1 MKKNII
7 LYSFIALLSGTAGC
21 SDMLDE
27 YPLDAISPETYYN
40 NADELRSA
48 TNQFYGMFPG
58 AASGYTESAD
68 VVCIFNLP
76 AEVQGIRTV
85 PTSGGGWNWEYL
97 RAVNFYLSHS
107 VRCDDVDAREH
118 FDGIARFFRAYF
130 YFEKVKRFGEVPW
143 FDREL
148 SSTDPEL
155 FRPRDSRDFIMDKIL
170 DDLTYAINNISDKK
184 DLYNV
189 THWTALA
196 LKSRICL
203 FEGTFRKYHGIPGY
217 EKFLNECATASKLFI
232 DNAPYAI
239 YQTGAQPYRDLFSSM
254 NAIEEEVI
262 LARDYDRSQNVMHE
276 ANANT
281 LSPTYGRP
289 GMNKKIVNSYL
300 MTNGDRFTD
309 QPGYETMQYYDEMQ
323 NRDPRLTQT
332 VVGPGYMRI
341 NSDAVS
347 SPNFGASTTGYQI
360 TKWVT
365 DASGDGYLGSS
376 NDYILFRAA
385 EVYLNYAEAK
395 AELGTLTTGYQITK
409 WVTDAS
415 GDGYLGSSNDYILFR
430 AAEVYLNYAEAK
442 AELGT
447 LTQEDLKISIKKI
460 RDRVGM
466 PNIDMDA
473 ANANPDPYLCALE
486 SGYQNVTG
494 PNKGVIL
501 EIRRERTIELLLE
514 GFRYY
519 DIIRWKEGKVFEQPY
534 KGMYFPGLTQGSG
547 DNRYDVFDM
556 NDGTVGDKEKVDICI
571 YTGKKPSVKNIRK
584 FYKLGDE
591 FVLTDGDKGNII
603 CHDIEKEPRQWRE
616 DRDYLYPIPTQ
627 ERLLSN
633 GTLSQNPNWND
644 GLDF

>member
-1 MKKNII
+1 MN
-7 LYSFIALLSGTAGC
+7 YAVR
-21 SDMLDE
+21 
-27 YPLDAISPETYYN
+27 P
-40 NADELRSA
+40 
-48 TNQFYGMFPG
+48 TNSTFPG

-68 VVCIFNLP
+68 VVCTFNLP

-203 FEGTFRKYHGIPGY
+203 FEGTYRKYHGIPGY
-217 EKFLNECATASKLFI
+217 EKFLDECATASKLFI

-239 YQTGAQPYRDLFSSM
+239 YKTGAQPYRDLFSSM

-262 LARDYDRSQNVMHE
+262 LARDYDRAQNVMHE

-341 NSDAVS
+341 NSDKVE
-347 SPNFGASTTGYQI
+347 SPNFSSSTTGYQI
-360 TKWVT
+360 IKWVT
-365 DASGDGYLGSS
+365 DASGDGYM
-376 NDYILFRAA
+376 
-385 EVYLNYAEAK
+385 
-395 AELGTLTTGYQITK
+395 
-409 WVTDAS
+409 
-415 GDGYLGSSNDYILFR
+415 GSSNDYILFR

-447 LTQEDLKISIKKI
+447 LTQDDLKISIKKI

-466 PNIDMDA
+466 PNIDMLA
-473 ANANPDPYLCALE
+473 ANANPDPYLCAPE
-486 SGYQNVTG
+486 TGYRNVTH

-501 EIRRERTIELLLE
+501 EIRRERTIELCLE
-514 GFRYY
+514 GHRYY
-519 DIIRWKEGKVFEQPY
+519 DIIRWKEGKMFEQPFL
-534 KGMYFPGLTQGSG
+534 GMYFPGLTQGSG

-603 CHDIEKEPRQWRE
+603 CHDIEKEPRQWNE
-616 DRDYLYPIPTQ
+616 ERDYFFPIPTT
-627 ERLLSN
+627 ERSLTN
-633 GTLSQNPNWND
+633 GALTQNPGWND

>member
-21 SDMLDE
+21 SDMLDQ

-68 VVCIFNLP
+68 VVCTFNLP

-203 FEGTFRKYHGIPGY
+203 FEGTYRKYHGIPGY
-217 EKFLNECATASKLFI
+217 EKFLDECATASKLFI

-239 YQTGAQPYRDLFSSM
+239 YKTGAQPYRDLFSSM

-262 LARDYDRSQNVMHE
+262 LARDYDRAQNVMHE

-332 VVGPGYMRI
+332 VVGPAYMRI
-341 NSDAVS
+341 NSTTVS

-395 AELGTLTTGYQITK
+395 AELGTLTQ
-409 WVTDAS
+409 D
-415 GDGYLGSSNDYILFR
+415 
-430 AAEVYLNYAEAK
+430 
-442 AELGT
+442 
-447 LTQEDLKISIKKI
+447 DLKISIKKI

-519 DIIRWKEGKVFEQPY
+519 DIIRWKEGKIFEQPY
-534 KGMYFPGLTQGSG
+534 KGMYFPGLTKGSG
-547 DNRYDVFDM
+547 ENRYDVFDM

-633 GTLSQNPNWND
+633 GTLSQNPNWDD

>member
-289 GMNKKIVNSYL
+289 SMNKKIVNSYL

-395 AELGTLTTGYQITK
+395 AELGTLT
-409 WVTDAS
+409 
-415 GDGYLGSSNDYILFR
+415 
-430 AAEVYLNYAEAK
+430 
-442 AELGT
+442 
-447 LTQEDLKISIKKI
+447 QEDLEISIKKI

-519 DIIRWKEGKVFEQPY
+519 DIIRWKEGKMFEQPFL
-534 KGMYFPGLTQGSG
+534 GMYFPGLTQGSG

-556 NDGTVGDKEKVDICI
+556 NDGIAGDKEKVDICI

-633 GTLSQNPNWND
+633 GTLSQNPNWDD

>member
-97 RAVNFYLSHS
+97 RAVTFYLSHS

-395 AELGTLTTGYQITK
+395 AELGTLT
-409 WVTDAS
+409 
-415 GDGYLGSSNDYILFR
+415 
-430 AAEVYLNYAEAK
+430 
-442 AELGT
+442 
-447 LTQEDLKISIKKI
+447 QEDLKISIKKI

-556 NDGTVGDKEKVDICI
+556 NDGTVDDKEKVDICI

-633 GTLSQNPNWND
+633 GTLSQNPNWDD

>member
-68 VVCIFNLP
+68 VVCTFNLP

-203 FEGTFRKYHGIPGY
+203 FEGTYRKYHGIPGY
-217 EKFLNECATASKLFI
+217 EKFLDECATASKLFI

-239 YQTGAQPYRDLFSSM
+239 YKTGAQPYRDLFSSM

-262 LARDYDRSQNVMHE
+262 LARDYDRAQNVMHE

-341 NSDAVS
+341 NSDKVE
-347 SPNFGASTTGYQI
+347 SPNFSSSTTGYQI
-360 TKWVT
+360 
-365 DASGDGYLGSS
+365 
-376 NDYILFRAA
+376 I
-385 EVYLNYAEAK
+385 
-395 AELGTLTTGYQITK
+395 K

-447 LTQEDLKISIKKI
+447 LTQDDLKISIKKI

-501 EIRRERTIELLLE
+501 EIRRERTIELCLE
-514 GFRYY
+514 GHRYY
-519 DIIRWKEGKVFEQPY
+519 DIIRWKEGKMFEQPFL
-534 KGMYFPGLTQGSG
+534 GMYFPGLTQGSG

-556 NDGTVGDKEKVDICI
+556 NDGIAGDKEKVDICI

-603 CHDIEKEPRQWRE
+603 CHDIEKEPRQWNE
-616 DRDYLYPIPTQ
+616 ERDYFFPIPTT
-627 ERLLSN
+627 ERSLTN
-633 GTLSQNPNWND
+633 GALTQNPGWND

>member
-21 SDMLDE
+21 SDMLDQ

-68 VVCIFNLP
+68 VVCTFNLP

-203 FEGTFRKYHGIPGY
+203 FEGTYRKYHGIPGY
-217 EKFLNECATASKLFI
+217 EKFLDECATTSKLFI

-239 YQTGAQPYRDLFSSM
+239 YKTGAQPYRDLFSSM

-262 LARDYDRSQNVMHE
+262 LARAYDRAQNVMHE

-341 NSDAVS
+341 NSDKVE
-347 SPNFGASTTGYQI
+347 SPNFSSSTTGYQI
-360 TKWVT
+360 IKWVT
-365 DASGDGYLGSS
+365 DASGDGYM
-376 NDYILFRAA
+376 
-385 EVYLNYAEAK
+385 
-395 AELGTLTTGYQITK
+395 
-409 WVTDAS
+409 
-415 GDGYLGSSNDYILFR
+415 GSSNDYILFR

-447 LTQEDLKISIKKI
+447 LTQEDLEISIKKI

-603 CHDIEKEPRQWRE
+603 CHDIEKEPRQWNE
-616 DRDYLYPIPTQ
+616 ERDYFFPIPTT
-627 ERLLSN
+627 ERSLTN
-633 GTLSQNPNWND
+633 GALTQNPGWND

>member
-21 SDMLDE
+21 SDMLDQ

-170 DDLTYAINNISDKK
+170 DDLTYAIDNISDKK

-203 FEGTFRKYHGIPGY
+203 FEGTFRKYHGVPGY

-341 NSDAVS
+341 NSDKVE
-347 SPNFGASTTGYQI
+347 SPNFSSSTTGYQI
-360 TKWVT
+360 IKWVT
-365 DASGDGYLGSS
+365 DASGDGYM
-376 NDYILFRAA
+376 
-385 EVYLNYAEAK
+385 
-395 AELGTLTTGYQITK
+395 
-409 WVTDAS
+409 
-415 GDGYLGSSNDYILFR
+415 GSSNDYILFR

-447 LTQEDLKISIKKI
+447 LTQEDLEISIKKI
-460 RDRVGM
+460 RDRVSM

-519 DIIRWKEGKVFEQPY
+519 DIIRWKEGKIFEQPY
-534 KGMYFPGLTQGSG
+534 KGMYFPGLTKGSG
-547 DNRYDVFDM
+547 ENRYDVFDM

-616 DRDYLYPIPTQ
+616 DRDYLYPIPNQ

-633 GTLSQNPNWND
+633 GTLSQNPNWDD

>member
-21 SDMLDE
+21 SDMLDQ

-68 VVCIFNLP
+68 VVCTFNLP
-76 AEVQGIRTV
+76 AEVQAIRTV

-203 FEGTFRKYHGIPGY
+203 FEGTYRKYHGIPGY
-217 EKFLNECATASKLFI
+217 EKFLDECATASKLFI

-239 YQTGAQPYRDLFSSM
+239 YKTGAQPYRDLFSSM

-262 LARDYDRSQNVMHE
+262 LARDYDRAQNVMHE

-347 SPNFGASTTGYQI
+347 SPNFGAS
-360 TKWVT
+360 
-365 DASGDGYLGSS
+365 
-376 NDYILFRAA
+376 
-385 EVYLNYAEAK
+385 
-395 AELGTLTTGYQITK
+395 TTGYQITK

-591 FVLTDGDKGNII
+591 FVLTNGDKGNII

-633 GTLSQNPNWND
+633 GTLSQNPNWDD

>member
-309 QPGYETMQYYDEMQ
+309 QPGYKTMQYYDEMQ

-341 NSDAVS
+341 NSDKVE
-347 SPNFGASTTGYQI
+347 SPNFSSSTTGYQI
-360 TKWVT
+360 IKWVT
-365 DASGDGYLGSS
+365 DASGDGYM
-376 NDYILFRAA
+376 
-385 EVYLNYAEAK
+385 
-395 AELGTLTTGYQITK
+395 
-409 WVTDAS
+409 
-415 GDGYLGSSNDYILFR
+415 GSSNDYILFR

-571 YTGKKPSVKNIRK
+571 YTGKTPSVKNIRK

-633 GTLSQNPNWND
+633 GTLSQNPNWDD

>member
-203 FEGTFRKYHGIPGY
+203 FEGTFRKYHGVPGY

-341 NSDAVS
+341 NSDKVE
-347 SPNFGASTTGYQI
+347 SPNFSSSTTGYQI
-360 TKWVT
+360 IKWVT
-365 DASGDGYLGSS
+365 DASGDGYM
-376 NDYILFRAA
+376 
-385 EVYLNYAEAK
+385 
-395 AELGTLTTGYQITK
+395 
-409 WVTDAS
+409 
-415 GDGYLGSSNDYILFR
+415 GSSNDYILFR

-466 PNIDMDA
+466 PNIDMLA
-473 ANANPDPYLCALE
+473 ANANPDPYLCAPE
-486 SGYQNVTG
+486 TGYRNVTG

-501 EIRRERTIELLLE
+501 EIRRERTIELCLE
-514 GFRYY
+514 GHRYY
-519 DIIRWKEGKVFEQPY
+519 DIIRWKEGKMFEQPFL
-534 KGMYFPGLTQGSG
+534 GMYFPGLTQGSG

-556 NDGTVGDKEKVDICI
+556 NDGIAGDKEKVDICI

-584 FYKLGDE
+584 FYKLGEE

-603 CHDIEKEPRQWRE
+603 CHDIEKEPRQWNE
-616 DRDYLYPIPTQ
+616 ERDYFFPIPTT
-627 ERLLSN
+627 ERSLTN
-633 GTLSQNPNWND
+633 GALTQNPGWND

>member
-170 DDLTYAINNISDKK
+170 DDLTYAIDNISDKK

-395 AELGTLTTGYQITK
+395 AELGTLT
-409 WVTDAS
+409 
-415 GDGYLGSSNDYILFR
+415 
-430 AAEVYLNYAEAK
+430 
-442 AELGT
+442 
-447 LTQEDLKISIKKI
+447 QEDLEISIKKI

-473 ANANPDPYLCALE
+473 ANANPAPYLCALE

-591 FVLTDGDKGNII
+591 FVLTNGDKGNII

-633 GTLSQNPNWND
+633 GTLSQNPNWDD

>member
-85 PTSGGGWNWEYL
+85 PTSGGGWNWEYR

-395 AELGTLTTGYQITK
+395 AELGTLT
-409 WVTDAS
+409 
-415 GDGYLGSSNDYILFR
+415 
-430 AAEVYLNYAEAK
+430 
-442 AELGT
+442 
-447 LTQEDLKISIKKI
+447 QEDLKISIKKI

-633 GTLSQNPNWND
+633 GTLSQNPNWDD

>member
-360 TKWVT
+360 IKWVT
-365 DASGDGYLGSS
+365 DASGDGYM
-376 NDYILFRAA
+376 
-385 EVYLNYAEAK
+385 
-395 AELGTLTTGYQITK
+395 
-409 WVTDAS
+409 
-415 GDGYLGSSNDYILFR
+415 GSSNDYILFR

-501 EIRRERTIELLLE
+501 EIRRERTIELCLE
-514 GFRYY
+514 GHRYY

-633 GTLSQNPNWND
+633 GTLSQNPNWDD

>member
-323 NRDPRLTQT
+323 TRDPRLTQT

-347 SPNFGASTTGYQI
+347 SPNFGAS
-360 TKWVT
+360 
-365 DASGDGYLGSS
+365 
-376 NDYILFRAA
+376 
-385 EVYLNYAEAK
+385 
-395 AELGTLTTGYQITK
+395 TTGYQITK

-633 GTLSQNPNWND
+633 GTLSQNPNWDD

>member
-130 YFEKVKRFGEVPW
+130 YFEKVKRFSEVPW

-395 AELGTLTTGYQITK
+395 AELGTLTQ
-409 WVTDAS
+409 D
-415 GDGYLGSSNDYILFR
+415 
-430 AAEVYLNYAEAK
+430 
-442 AELGT
+442 
-447 LTQEDLKISIKKI
+447 DLKISIKKI

-466 PNIDMDA
+466 PNIDMLA
-473 ANANPDPYLCALE
+473 ANANPDPYLCAPE
-486 SGYQNVTG
+486 TGYRNVTG

-501 EIRRERTIELLLE
+501 EIRRERTIELCLE
-514 GFRYY
+514 GHRYY
-519 DIIRWKEGKVFEQPY
+519 DIIRWKEGKMFEQPFL
-534 KGMYFPGLTQGSG
+534 GMYFPGLTQGSG

-556 NDGTVGDKEKVDICI
+556 NDGIAGDKEKVDICI

-584 FYKLGDE
+584 FYKLGEE

-603 CHDIEKEPRQWRE
+603 CHDIEKEPRQWNE
-616 DRDYLYPIPTQ
+616 ERDYFFPIPTT
-627 ERLLSN
+627 ERSLTN
-633 GTLSQNPNWND
+633 GALTQNPGWND

>member
-203 FEGTFRKYHGIPGY
+203 FEGTYRKYHGIPGY
-217 EKFLNECATASKLFI
+217 EKFLDECATASKLFI

-347 SPNFGASTTGYQI
+347 SPNFGAS
-360 TKWVT
+360 
-365 DASGDGYLGSS
+365 
-376 NDYILFRAA
+376 
-385 EVYLNYAEAK
+385 
-395 AELGTLTTGYQITK
+395 TTGYQITK

>member
-309 QPGYETMQYYDEMQ
+309 QPGSETMQYYDEMQ

-395 AELGTLTTGYQITK
+395 AELGTLT
-409 WVTDAS
+409 
-415 GDGYLGSSNDYILFR
+415 
-430 AAEVYLNYAEAK
+430 
-442 AELGT
+442 
-447 LTQEDLKISIKKI
+447 QEDLEISIKKI

-633 GTLSQNPNWND
+633 GTLSQNPNWDD

>member
-21 SDMLDE
+21 SDMLDQ

-203 FEGTFRKYHGIPGY
+203 FEGTFRKYHGIAGY
-217 EKFLNECATASKLFI
+217 ETFLEECATISKRFI
-232 DNAPYAI
+232 DESPYSI
-239 YQTGAQPYRDLFSSM
+239 YTSGDKPYRDLFASM
-254 NAIEEEVI
+254 NAIQQEVI
-262 LARDYDRSQNVMHE
+262 LARDYDRAQNVMHE

-395 AELGTLTTGYQITK
+395 AELGTLTQ
-409 WVTDAS
+409 D
-415 GDGYLGSSNDYILFR
+415 
-430 AAEVYLNYAEAK
+430 
-442 AELGT
+442 
-447 LTQEDLKISIKKI
+447 DLKISIKKI

-501 EIRRERTIELLLE
+501 EIRRERTIELCLE
-514 GFRYY
+514 GHRYY
-519 DIIRWKEGKVFEQPY
+519 DIIRWKEGKMFEQPFL
-534 KGMYFPGLTQGSG
+534 GMYFPGLTQGSG

-556 NDGTVGDKEKVDICI
+556 NDGIAGDKEKVDICI

-603 CHDIEKEPRQWRE
+603 CHDIEKEPRQWNE
-616 DRDYLYPIPTQ
+616 ERDYFFPIPTT
-627 ERLLSN
+627 ERSLTN
-633 GTLSQNPNWND
+633 GALTQNPGWND

>member
-395 AELGTLTTGYQITK
+395 AELGTLT
-409 WVTDAS
+409 
-415 GDGYLGSSNDYILFR
+415 
-430 AAEVYLNYAEAK
+430 
-442 AELGT
+442 
-447 LTQEDLKISIKKI
+447 QEDLKISIKKI

-466 PNIDMDA
+466 PNIDMLA
-473 ANANPDPYLCALE
+473 ANANPDPYLCAPE
-486 SGYQNVTG
+486 TGYRNVTG

-501 EIRRERTIELLLE
+501 EIRRERTIELCLE
-514 GFRYY
+514 GHRYY
-519 DIIRWKEGKVFEQPY
+519 DIIRWKEGKMFEQPFL
-534 KGMYFPGLTQGSG
+534 GMYFPGLTQGSG

-633 GTLSQNPNWND
+633 GTLSQNPNWDD

>member
-395 AELGTLTTGYQITK
+395 AELGTLT
-409 WVTDAS
+409 
-415 GDGYLGSSNDYILFR
+415 
-430 AAEVYLNYAEAK
+430 
-442 AELGT
+442 
-447 LTQEDLKISIKKI
+447 QEDLKISIKKI

-466 PNIDMDA
+466 PNIDMLA
-473 ANANPDPYLCALE
+473 ANANPDPYLCAPE
-486 SGYQNVTG
+486 TGYRNVTG

-501 EIRRERTIELLLE
+501 EIRRERTIELCLE
-514 GFRYY
+514 GHRYY
-519 DIIRWKEGKVFEQPY
+519 DIIRWKEGKMFEQPFL
-534 KGMYFPGLTQGSG
+534 GMYFPGLTQGSG

-556 NDGTVGDKEKVDICI
+556 NDGIAGDKEKVDICI

-584 FYKLGDE
+584 FYKLGEE

-633 GTLSQNPNWND
+633 GTLSQNPNWDD

>member
-170 DDLTYAINNISDKK
+170 DDLTYAIDNISDKK

-203 FEGTFRKYHGIPGY
+203 FEGTFRKYHGVPGY

-347 SPNFGASTTGYQI
+347 SPNFGAS
-360 TKWVT
+360 
-365 DASGDGYLGSS
+365 
-376 NDYILFRAA
+376 
-385 EVYLNYAEAK
+385 
-395 AELGTLTTGYQITK
+395 TTGYQITK

-633 GTLSQNPNWND
+633 GTLSQNPNWDD

>member
-309 QPGYETMQYYDEMQ
+309 QPGYKTMQYYDEMQ

-341 NSDAVS
+341 NSDKVE
-347 SPNFGASTTGYQI
+347 SPNFSSSTTGYQI
-360 TKWVT
+360 IKWVT
-365 DASGDGYLGSS
+365 DASGDGYM
-376 NDYILFRAA
+376 
-385 EVYLNYAEAK
+385 
-395 AELGTLTTGYQITK
+395 
-409 WVTDAS
+409 
-415 GDGYLGSSNDYILFR
+415 GSSNDYILFR

-514 GFRYY
+514 EFRYY

-633 GTLSQNPNWND
+633 GTLSQNPNWDD

>member
-395 AELGTLTTGYQITK
+395 AELGTLT
-409 WVTDAS
+409 
-415 GDGYLGSSNDYILFR
+415 
-430 AAEVYLNYAEAK
+430 
-442 AELGT
+442 
-447 LTQEDLKISIKKI
+447 QENLKISIKKI

-633 GTLSQNPNWND
+633 GTLSQNPNWDD

>member
-309 QPGYETMQYYDEMQ
+309 QPGYKTMQYYDEMQ

-341 NSDAVS
+341 NSDKVE
-347 SPNFGASTTGYQI
+347 SPNFSSSTTGYQI
-360 TKWVT
+360 IKWVT
-365 DASGDGYLGSS
+365 DASGDGYM
-376 NDYILFRAA
+376 
-385 EVYLNYAEAK
+385 
-395 AELGTLTTGYQITK
+395 
-409 WVTDAS
+409 
-415 GDGYLGSSNDYILFR
+415 GSSNDYILFR

-501 EIRRERTIELLLE
+501 EIRRKRTIELLLE

-603 CHDIEKEPRQWRE
+603 CHDIEKEPRQWNE
-616 DRDYLYPIPTQ
+616 ERDYFFPIPTT
-627 ERLLSN
+627 ERSLTN
-633 GTLSQNPNWND
+633 GALTQNPGWND

>member
-203 FEGTFRKYHGIPGY
+203 FEGTYRKYHGIPGY
-217 EKFLNECATASKLFI
+217 EKFLDECATASKLFI

-239 YQTGAQPYRDLFSSM
+239 YKTGAQPYRDLFSSM

-262 LARDYDRSQNVMHE
+262 LARDYDRAQNVMHE

-341 NSDAVS
+341 NSTTVS

-395 AELGTLTTGYQITK
+395 AELGTLTQ
-409 WVTDAS
+409 D
-415 GDGYLGSSNDYILFR
+415 
-430 AAEVYLNYAEAK
+430 
-442 AELGT
+442 
-447 LTQEDLKISIKKI
+447 DLKISIKKI

-519 DIIRWKEGKVFEQPY
+519 DIIRWKEGKIFEQPY
-534 KGMYFPGLTQGSG
+534 KGMYFPGLTKGSG
-547 DNRYDVFDM
+547 ENRYDVFDM

-633 GTLSQNPNWND
+633 GTLSQNPNWDD

>member
-341 NSDAVS
+341 NSDKVE
-347 SPNFGASTTGYQI
+347 SPNFSSSTTGYQI
-360 TKWVT
+360 IKWVT
-365 DASGDGYLGSS
+365 DASGDGYM
-376 NDYILFRAA
+376 
-385 EVYLNYAEAK
+385 
-395 AELGTLTTGYQITK
+395 
-409 WVTDAS
+409 
-415 GDGYLGSSNDYILFR
+415 GSSNDYILFR

-466 PNIDMDA
+466 PNIDMLA
-473 ANANPDPYLCALE
+473 ANANPDPYLCAPE
-486 SGYQNVTG
+486 TGYRNVTG

-501 EIRRERTIELLLE
+501 EIRRERTIELCLE
-514 GFRYY
+514 GHRYY
-519 DIIRWKEGKVFEQPY
+519 DIIRWKEGKMFEQPFL
-534 KGMYFPGLTQGSG
+534 GMYFPGLTQGSG

-556 NDGTVGDKEKVDICI
+556 NDGTVGDTEKVDICI

-584 FYKLGDE
+584 FYKLGEE

-603 CHDIEKEPRQWRE
+603 CHDIEKEPRQWNE
-616 DRDYLYPIPTQ
+616 DRDYFFPIPTT
-627 ERLLSN
+627 ERSLTN
-633 GTLSQNPNWND
+633 GALTQNPGWND

>member
-21 SDMLDE
+21 SDMLDQ

-68 VVCIFNLP
+68 VVCTFNLP

-203 FEGTFRKYHGIPGY
+203 FEGTYRKYHGIPGY
-217 EKFLNECATASKLFI
+217 EKFLDECATASKLFI

-239 YQTGAQPYRDLFSSM
+239 YKTGAQPYRDLFSSM

-262 LARDYDRSQNVMHE
+262 LARDYDRAQNVMHE

-341 NSDAVS
+341 NSTTVS

-395 AELGTLTTGYQITK
+395 AELGTLTQ
-409 WVTDAS
+409 D
-415 GDGYLGSSNDYILFR
+415 
-430 AAEVYLNYAEAK
+430 
-442 AELGT
+442 
-447 LTQEDLKISIKKI
+447 DLKISIKKI

-519 DIIRWKEGKVFEQPY
+519 DIIRWKEGKMFEQPFL
-534 KGMYFPGLTQGSG
+534 GMYFPGLTQGSG

-633 GTLSQNPNWND
+633 GTLSQNPNWDD

>member
-1 MKKNII
+1 
-7 LYSFIALLSGTAGC
+7 
-21 SDMLDE
+21 
-27 YPLDAISPETYYN
+27 
-40 NADELRSA
+40 
-48 TNQFYGMFPG
+48 MFPG

-68 VVCIFNLP
+68 VVCTFNLP

-203 FEGTFRKYHGIPGY
+203 FEGTYRKYHGIPGY
-217 EKFLNECATASKLFI
+217 EKFLDECATTSKLFI

-239 YQTGAQPYRDLFSSM
+239 YKTGAQPYRDLFSSM

-262 LARDYDRSQNVMHE
+262 LARDYDRAQNVMHE

-341 NSDAVS
+341 NSDKVE
-347 SPNFGASTTGYQI
+347 SPNFSSSTTGYQI
-360 TKWVT
+360 IKWVT
-365 DASGDGYLGSS
+365 DASGDGYM
-376 NDYILFRAA
+376 
-385 EVYLNYAEAK
+385 
-395 AELGTLTTGYQITK
+395 
-409 WVTDAS
+409 
-415 GDGYLGSSNDYILFR
+415 GSSNDYILFR

-447 LTQEDLKISIKKI
+447 LTQEDLEISIKKI

-633 GTLSQNPNWND
+633 GTLSQNPNWDD

>member
-232 DNAPYAI
+232 DNAPDAI

-347 SPNFGASTTGYQI
+347 SPNFGAS
-360 TKWVT
+360 
-365 DASGDGYLGSS
+365 
-376 NDYILFRAA
+376 
-385 EVYLNYAEAK
+385 
-395 AELGTLTTGYQITK
+395 TTGYQITK

-633 GTLSQNPNWND
+633 GTLSQNPNWDD

>member
-21 SDMLDE
+21 SDMLDQ

-341 NSDAVS
+341 NSTTVS

-395 AELGTLTTGYQITK
+395 AELGTLT
-409 WVTDAS
+409 
-415 GDGYLGSSNDYILFR
+415 
-430 AAEVYLNYAEAK
+430 
-442 AELGT
+442 
-447 LTQEDLKISIKKI
+447 QEDLEISIKKI

-633 GTLSQNPNWND
+633 GTLSQNPNWDD

>member
-262 LARDYDRSQNVMHE
+262 LARDYDRAQNVMHE

-395 AELGTLTTGYQITK
+395 AELGTLT
-409 WVTDAS
+409 
-415 GDGYLGSSNDYILFR
+415 
-430 AAEVYLNYAEAK
+430 
-442 AELGT
+442 
-447 LTQEDLKISIKKI
+447 QEDLEISIKKI

-633 GTLSQNPNWND
+633 GTLSQNPNWDD

>member
-21 SDMLDE
+21 SDMLDQ

-68 VVCIFNLP
+68 VVCTFNLP

-203 FEGTFRKYHGIPGY
+203 FEGTYRKYHGIPGY
-217 EKFLNECATASKLFI
+217 EKFLDECATASKLFI

-239 YQTGAQPYRDLFSSM
+239 YKTGAQPYRDLFSSM

-262 LARDYDRSQNVMHE
+262 LARDYDRAQNVMHE

-309 QPGYETMQYYDEMQ
+309 QPGYKTMQYYDEMQ

-341 NSDAVS
+341 NSDKVE
-347 SPNFGASTTGYQI
+347 SPNFSSSTTGYQI
-360 TKWVT
+360 
-365 DASGDGYLGSS
+365 
-376 NDYILFRAA
+376 I
-385 EVYLNYAEAK
+385 
-395 AELGTLTTGYQITK
+395 K

-447 LTQEDLKISIKKI
+447 LTQEDLEISIKKI

-584 FYKLGDE
+584 FYKLGEE

-603 CHDIEKEPRQWRE
+603 CHDIEKEPRQWNE
-616 DRDYLYPIPTQ
+616 ERDYFFPIPTT
-627 ERLLSN
+627 ERSLTN
-633 GTLSQNPNWND
+633 GALTQNPGWND

>member
-395 AELGTLTTGYQITK
+395 AELGTLT
-409 WVTDAS
+409 
-415 GDGYLGSSNDYILFR
+415 
-430 AAEVYLNYAEAK
+430 
-442 AELGT
+442 
-447 LTQEDLKISIKKI
+447 QEDLKISIKKI

-466 PNIDMDA
+466 PNIDMLA
-473 ANANPDPYLCALE
+473 ANANPDPYLCAPE
-486 SGYQNVTG
+486 TGYRNVTG

-501 EIRRERTIELLLE
+501 EIRRERTIELCLE
-514 GFRYY
+514 GHRYY
-519 DIIRWKEGKVFEQPY
+519 DIIRWKEGKMFEQPFL
-534 KGMYFPGLTQGSG
+534 GMYFPGLTQGSG

-556 NDGTVGDKEKVDICI
+556 NDGTVGDGEKVDICI
-571 YTGKKPSVKNIRK
+571 YTGKKPSVRNIRK
-584 FYKLGDE
+584 FYKLGEE

-603 CHDIEKEPRQWRE
+603 CHDIEKEPRQWNE
-616 DRDYLYPIPTQ
+616 ERDYFFPIPTT
-627 ERLLSN
+627 ERSLTN
-633 GTLSQNPNWND
+633 GALTQNPGWND

>member
-21 SDMLDE
+21 SDMFDE

-395 AELGTLTTGYQITK
+395 AELGTLT
-409 WVTDAS
+409 
-415 GDGYLGSSNDYILFR
+415 
-430 AAEVYLNYAEAK
+430 
-442 AELGT
+442 
-447 LTQEDLKISIKKI
+447 QEDLEISIKKI

-633 GTLSQNPNWND
+633 GTLSQNPNWDD

>member
-341 NSDAVS
+341 NSDKVE
-347 SPNFGASTTGYQI
+347 SPNFSSSTTGYQI
-360 TKWVT
+360 IKWVT
-365 DASGDGYLGSS
+365 DASGDGYM
-376 NDYILFRAA
+376 
-385 EVYLNYAEAK
+385 
-395 AELGTLTTGYQITK
+395 
-409 WVTDAS
+409 
-415 GDGYLGSSNDYILFR
+415 GSSNDYILFR

-501 EIRRERTIELLLE
+501 EIRRERTIELCLE
-514 GFRYY
+514 GHRYY
-519 DIIRWKEGKVFEQPY
+519 DIIRWKEGKMFEQPFL
-534 KGMYFPGLTQGSG
+534 GMYFPGLTQGSG

-556 NDGTVGDKEKVDICI
+556 NDGTVGDGEKVDICI

-584 FYKLGDE
+584 FYKLGEE

-603 CHDIEKEPRQWRE
+603 CHDIEKEPRQWNE
-616 DRDYLYPIPTQ
+616 ERDYFFPIPTT
-627 ERLLSN
+627 ERSLTN
-633 GTLSQNPNWND
+633 GALTQNPGWND

>member
-309 QPGYETMQYYDEMQ
+309 QPGYKTMQYYDEMQ

-347 SPNFGASTTGYQI
+347 SPNFGAS
-360 TKWVT
+360 
-365 DASGDGYLGSS
+365 
-376 NDYILFRAA
+376 
-385 EVYLNYAEAK
+385 
-395 AELGTLTTGYQITK
+395 TTGYQITK

>member
-170 DDLTYAINNISDKK
+170 DDLTYAIDNISDKK

-395 AELGTLTTGYQITK
+395 AELGTLT
-409 WVTDAS
+409 
-415 GDGYLGSSNDYILFR
+415 
-430 AAEVYLNYAEAK
+430 
-442 AELGT
+442 
-447 LTQEDLKISIKKI
+447 QEDLEISIKKI

-466 PNIDMDA
+466 PNIDMLA
-473 ANANPDPYLCALE
+473 ANANPDPYLCAPE
-486 SGYQNVTG
+486 TGYRNVTG

-501 EIRRERTIELLLE
+501 EIRRERTIELCLE
-514 GFRYY
+514 GHRYY
-519 DIIRWKEGKVFEQPY
+519 DIIRWKEGKMFEQPFL
-534 KGMYFPGLTQGSG
+534 GMYFPGLTQGSG

-584 FYKLGDE
+584 FYKLGEE

-603 CHDIEKEPRQWRE
+603 CHDIEKEPRQWNE
-616 DRDYLYPIPTQ
+616 ERDYFFPIPTT
-627 ERLLSN
+627 ERSLTN
-633 GTLSQNPNWND
+633 GALTQNPGWND

>member
-1 MKKNII
+1 MYKRQ
-7 LYSFIALLSGTAGC
+7 
-21 SDMLDE
+21 
-27 YPLDAISPETYYN
+27 PETYYN

-395 AELGTLTTGYQITK
+395 AELGTLT
-409 WVTDAS
+409 
-415 GDGYLGSSNDYILFR
+415 
-430 AAEVYLNYAEAK
+430 
-442 AELGT
+442 
-447 LTQEDLKISIKKI
+447 QEDLEISIKKI

-466 PNIDMDA
+466 PNIDMFA
-473 ANANPDPYLCALE
+473 ANANPDPYLCAPE
-486 SGYQNVTG
+486 TGYRNVTD

-501 EIRRERTIELLLE
+501 EIRRERTVELPCE
-514 GFRYY
+514 GLRQW
-519 DIIRWKEGKVFEQPY
+519 DMLRWKEGAQLVPSSNGLDGFL
-534 KGMYFPGLTQGSG
+534 GCYFPSLGE
-547 DNRYDVFDM
+547 YDM
-556 NDGTVGDKEKVDICI
+556 NGDGKMDLCLWSGTKPATTCDAMLEIGE
-571 YTGKKPSVKNIRK
+571 GK
-584 FYKLGDE
+584 DAQ
-591 FVLTDGDKGNII
+591 LTDGTSGYIVCFRGRTYKWEEG
-603 CHDIEKEPRQWRE
+603 
-616 DRDYLYPIPTQ
+616 RDYLWPIPTDQ
-627 ERLLSN
+627 RVAT
-633 GTLSQNPNWND
+633 GGALSQNPGYED
-644 GLDF
+644 GLSF

>member
-21 SDMLDE
+21 SDMLDQ

-68 VVCIFNLP
+68 VVCTFNLP

-203 FEGTFRKYHGIPGY
+203 FEGTYRKYHGIPGY
-217 EKFLNECATASKLFI
+217 EKFLDECATASKLFI

-239 YQTGAQPYRDLFSSM
+239 YKTGAQPYRDLFSSM

-262 LARDYDRSQNVMHE
+262 LARDYDRAQNVMHE

-341 NSDAVS
+341 NSDKVE
-347 SPNFGASTTGYQI
+347 SPNFSSSTTGYQI
-360 TKWVT
+360 IKWVT
-365 DASGDGYLGSS
+365 DASGDGYM
-376 NDYILFRAA
+376 
-385 EVYLNYAEAK
+385 
-395 AELGTLTTGYQITK
+395 
-409 WVTDAS
+409 
-415 GDGYLGSSNDYILFR
+415 GSSNDYILFR

-447 LTQEDLKISIKKI
+447 LTQEDLEISIKKI

-501 EIRRERTIELLLE
+501 EIRRERTIELCLE
-514 GFRYY
+514 GHRYY
-519 DIIRWKEGKVFEQPY
+519 DIIRWKEGKMFEQPFL
-534 KGMYFPGLTQGSG
+534 GMYFPGLTQGSG

-603 CHDIEKEPRQWRE
+603 CHDIEKEPRQWNE
-616 DRDYLYPIPTQ
+616 ERDYFFPIPTT
-627 ERLLSN
+627 ERSLTN
-633 GTLSQNPNWND
+633 GALTQNPGWND

>member
-395 AELGTLTTGYQITK
+395 AELGTLTQ
-409 WVTDAS
+409 D
-415 GDGYLGSSNDYILFR
+415 
-430 AAEVYLNYAEAK
+430 
-442 AELGT
+442 
-447 LTQEDLKISIKKI
+447 DLKISIKKI

-556 NDGTVGDKEKVDICI
+556 NDGTVGNKEKVDICI

-603 CHDIEKEPRQWRE
+603 CHDIEKEPRQWNE
-616 DRDYLYPIPTQ
+616 ERDYFFPIPTT
-627 ERLLSN
+627 ERSLTN
-633 GTLSQNPNWND
+633 GALTQNPGWND